1 MRRSRAQAHSTTARS
16 WAALPVSRRSL
27 VGWRILPKPQRAS
40 PSLLLPRRLSRR
52 PYVVLSV
59 RSSGASRAGTI
70 PEPGVLVSAAAPAA
84 DLRDLQAGVVGPASR
99 RVVGSCRARSVFTLI
114 RSRRLAGG
122 EVRVGG
128 YLGRRGAARLVSSAP
143 VDDARLLAVCPSS
156 RPADAGGCTSSP
168 LHHRFPDRFWLSGL
182 ADRDVPGGR
191 SSLWQKSTIVARPD
205 RSSFGTL
212 DSHGDGQK
220 TGGATGVADVGGH
233 GGPSDE

>member
-16 WAALPVSRRSL
+16 WAALPVSGRSP

-40 PSLLLPRRLSRR
+40 PSLLLSRRLSRR
-52 PYVVLSV
+52 PYVFLSV

-84 DLRDLQAGVVGPASR
+84 HVRDLQGGVVGPASR
-99 RVVGSCRARSVFTLI
+99 RVVGLCRARSVFTSI

-128 YLGRRGAARLVSSAP
+128 YLGRRGAARLVLSAP
-143 VDDARLLAVCPSS
+143 VDDARLLVVCPSS

-168 LHHRFPDRFWLSGL
+168 LHHRFPDRPWLSGL
-182 ADRDVPGGR
+182 ADRDVAGGR
-191 SSLWQKSTIVARPD
+191 RGGGRDRNGREPRPPCLWLLSFAT
-205 RSSFGTL
+205 RS
-212 DSHGDGQK
+212 
-220 TGGATGVADVGGH
+220 
-233 GGPSDE
+233 